1 MIIFLSMHQQCL
13 DNIFGKC
20 GVLMVKILYRDID
33 DVYGKQRQRSD
44 DSPCRCWGW
53 CNGFFHLNCMQIT
66 PSGGAGSLGD
76 SALLKFI
83 GTYAGHV
90 IEFKVHSP
98 SFSFRLL
105 NSTVLSWNMVSRDS
119 SVVECPTCDWKV
131 TGSSLGRNSRFFFLW
146 GSTFCD
152 DSYFAICS
160 IPVLLNLLQ

>member
-13 DNIFGKC
+13 DNISGRC

-33 DVYGKQRQRSD
+33 VYGKQRQCYD
-44 DSPCRCWGW
+44 DSPCRCCGW
-53 CNGFFHLNCMQIT
+53 CIVFFHLNCMQIT

-90 IEFKVHSP
+90 IEFKVNIP

-105 NSTVLSWNMVSRDS
+105 NSTVLSWIMVIRGS
-119 SVVECPTCDWKV
+119 SVVECQTCDQKV
-131 TGSSLGRNSRFFFLW
+131 TGSSLGRNGRIFFLW
-146 GSTFCD
+146 DQLS
-152 DSYFAICS
+152 
-160 IPVLLNLLQ
+160 VLTLILVFVLSLCYLLQ